1 MHIERESDK
10 FNLFLKHTHIYWH
23 TRTHIYRHTRTNT
36 YKHVFSLS
44 ISLLHTHAHVAL
56 LCMPLIFYF
65 LTTAVEKAFRKIL
78 ASHNGTIII
87 DIDVAATTIII
98 IIIF

>member
-1 MHIERESDK
+1 MHIDRESDK
-10 FNLFLKHTHIYWH
+10 FNLFLTHTHTFIG
-23 TRTHIYRHTRTNT
+23 THAQTQTNT
-36 YKHVFSLS
+36 YSLS
-44 ISLLHTHAHVAL
+44 LAHTHAHVAP

-65 LTTAVEKAFRKIL
+65 LTTAVEKAVRKIL